1 MLLDLLIGGPLII
14 FTVLGT
20 RDGIVRKLVATVA
33 MLAGLILGHFF
44 MHSVGEFLIASTA
57 IDPSNGPLYGFLTIF
72 LSVVVLQ
79 GILYKVLANGYKLK
93 GVADR
98 IGGTVV
104 GFLEGLLFLSC
115 ILYVFALSGTPSRAT
130 SRDSKFYR
138 PVVNIA
144 PQILD
149 FISVMEPDVMEK
161 LKETRDGA
169 PPKKTDKEKE

>member
-1 MLLDLLIGGPLII
+1 MLLDLLIIGPLII

-20 RDGIVRKLVATVA
+20 RDGIVRKLVACVA

-44 MHSVGEFLIASTA
+44 MRSVGEFLIASTA
-57 IDPSNGPLYGFLTIF
+57 IDPANGPLYGFLTIF
-72 LSVVVLQ
+72 LSISVIQ

-104 GFLEGLLFLSC
+104 GFFEGFLFLSC
-115 ILYVFALSGTPSRAT
+115 ILYIFALSGVPSRRT
-130 SRDSKFYR
+130 SHDSRLYK
-138 PVVNIA
+138 PVVNLA

-149 FISVMEPDVMEK
+149 FVSVIEPELMQK
-161 LKETRDGA
+161 FKNTRDGI
-169 PPKKTDKEKE
+169 PPKNPEKE

>member
-1 MLLDLLIGGPLII
+1 MLLDLLISGPLII

-20 RDGIVRKLVATVA
+20 RDGIVRKLVACAA
-33 MLAGLILGHFF
+33 MLLGLILGHYF
-44 MHSVGEFLIASTA
+44 MRSVGEFLIASTA
-57 IDPSNGPLYGFLTIF
+57 IDPANGPLYGFLTIF
-72 LSVVVLQ
+72 LSIAIIQ

-93 GVADR
+93 GLADR

-115 ILYVFALSGTPSRAT
+115 LLYIFALSGVPSHAT

-144 PQILD
+144 PQFLD
-149 FISVMEPDVMEK
+149 FISVMEPEAMQK
-161 LKETRDGA
+161 LKETRDGVQ
-169 PPKKTDKEKE
+169 PKKPDKE